1 MPSTRLLVLL
11 QVIQINNVNFDII
24 YHINNSL

>member
-11 QVIQINNVNFDII
+11 QVLQINNVNFDII
-24 YHINNSL
+24 YHINNSF

>member
-11 QVIQINNVNFDII
+11 QVFQIDNMHFDII

>member
-11 QVIQINNVNFDII
+11 QMFQVDNMNFDII
-24 YHINNSL
+24 YHINNSF